1 MTARLHVLYDK
12 IVQYRHGIVLGT
24 HILLAAIAYT
34 LAFFLRFDFGPI
46 PERYVIT
53 WFTTLPLAIVLK
65 VLALRYFSALS
76 GLWRYVGMSDLVSI
90 VKACTTSSLC
100 FVLGIVLFYGHG
112 FPRSVYVI
120 DYVLTLLLF
129 GGVRFAIRL
138 SREALRPA
146 IRHNSGRRTLIIGA
160 GDAGDIALRSLMK
173 DYMGVYQVVGFLDD
187 DPLKRNMRIHGVPI
201 LGPIS
206 NAAKFVRDL
215 EITEVLIAIS
225 AADKRF
231 IRAIVESCAGH
242 NVNFRIM
249 PAIRDLMTGRFEVEK
264 IRKVRLEDLLGRDP
278 IKLDKNAVRQDL
290 TGKRVLVTGA
300 GGSIGSELSR
310 QIASFDPGHLI
321 LLDVAETPLFEI
333 HRELSERYP
342 DLRITA
348 ALADVKHVNEVED
361 VFAVHRPERVYHAA
375 AYKHV
380 PMMQAH
386 PVHAVRNNII
396 GTHNVAA
403 TAAAHGTERFVMIST
418 DKAVRPSS
426 VMGATKRLCE
436 LVVAHMSHGPTRFA
450 SVRFGNVLG
459 SNGSV
464 IPIFEK
470 QIAAGGPVRVTHPEM
485 TRYFMTI
492 PEAVELVLQAGTMAR
507 GNDVFVLEMGTPVKI
522 MDLARNIIELSG
534 MVAGDD
540 IKIEVTG
547 LRPGEKL
554 HEELVT
560 YGESLEPTGI
570 PKVNRLRSTL
580 ASRVYP
586 KFGKHLAALAA
597 ACKTNK
603 EDEITALLWESIAQD
618 QKYGEAE
625 QGED

>member
-1 MTARLHVLYDK
+1 MRKFCNSVYECLV
-12 IVQYRHGIVLGT
+12 VYRRAIVLGL
-24 HILLAAIAYT
+24 HILLAAAAFS
-34 LAFFLRFDFGPI
+34 LAFMLRFDFGPM
-46 PERYVIT
+46 PERIVMI
-53 WFTTLPLAIVLK
+53 WFASLPVAILFKIIALHYFGATT
-65 VLALRYFSALS
+65 

-90 VKACTTSSLC
+90 LKACTASTVC
-100 FVLGIVLFYGHG
+100 FVLAVVIFYGHG

-120 DYVLTLLLF
+120 DYVLTLVAF

-138 SREALRPA
+138 GRESLRPA
-146 IRHNSGRRTLIIGA
+146 IRRSSGKRTLIIGA

-187 DPLKRNMRIHGVPI
+187 DPRKRHMQIHGVPI
-201 LGPIS
+201 LGAIS
-206 NAAKFVRDL
+206 DAAKFVREF

-225 AADKRF
+225 AAGRPF
-231 IRAIVESCAGH
+231 IRSIVESCAGH

-264 IRKVRLEDLLGRDP
+264 IRKVQLEDLLGRDP
-278 IKLDKNAVRQDL
+278 IQLDKNVVRQDL
-290 TGKRVLVTGA
+290 AGKRVLVTGA

-310 QIASFDPGHLI
+310 QIAGFGPEHLV

-342 DLRITA
+342 DLHISA
-348 ALADVKHVNEVED
+348 VLADVKHINEVED

-436 LVVAHMSHGPTRFA
+436 LVVAHMNHGTTRFA

-492 PEAVELVLQAGTMAR
+492 PEAVELVLQAGTMAS

-522 MDLARNIIELSG
+522 MDLARNMIELSG
-534 MVAGDD
+534 MVAGQD
-540 IKIEVTG
+540 IQIETTG

-554 HEELVT
+554 HEELVS
-560 YGESLEPTGI
+560 YGESLDPTGI

-586 KFGKHLAALAA
+586 KFGKHLATLAA

-603 EDEITALLWESIAQD
+603 EHEITALLWEAIAQD
-618 QKYGEAE
+618 QKYGEAA
-625 QGED
+625 GED